1 MEEAMKKSYKIIF
14 AALAVLLVVFHFAV
28 PRKAVR
34 GEYRIHAVEK
44 NSHFITEKLTTED
57 IDRIESL
64 VEAASCTRWK
74 NPIGSFPAYDDT
86 VCLLGIDDRGPCTI
100 VLAGSSGEYGVD
112 DHIIRDGEALWKAVL
127 EILP

>member
-1 MEEAMKKSYKIIF
+1 MKKSRKIIL
-14 AALAVLLVVFHFAV
+14 AVLAVLLVVFHFTV

-34 GEYRIHAVEK
+34 GEYRIHFVDK
-44 NSHFITEKLTTED
+44 NSQNITEELTAAD

-86 VCLLGIDDRGPCTI
+86 VILLGIDDRGPCNI